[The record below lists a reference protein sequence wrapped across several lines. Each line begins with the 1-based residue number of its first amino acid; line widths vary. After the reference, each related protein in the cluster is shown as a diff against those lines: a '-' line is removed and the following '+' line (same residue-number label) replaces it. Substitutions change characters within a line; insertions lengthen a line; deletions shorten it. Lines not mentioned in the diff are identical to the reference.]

1 MKLTHIHLFLILLAA
16 LVLCSFLGG
25 VGCTREGMEDG
36 SDDAEDNGDD
46 NEDNEN
52 ETNNDEEVKI
62 VLVNKNGKI
71 SGSIQDN
78 NYDNYYSGSGSVN
91 TYYGPYGNKVVA
103 VKGPYG
109 NEILVDADYNQN
121 PNYSQTTY
129 TNGANSAT
137 ATSGPQGNTMVTTS
151 NNNGA
156 LVSSNE
162 VNSVNATTGPQGNTI
177 VTTSNN
183 NGALVS
189 TNGVKQIPHGDQ
201 DLYILKSQIVPPVC
215 PACPGITPASLN
227 GSDDVDVGDTSN
239 TTTTITGPKGTKT
252 LKPLVDLVIV
262 HVPLVMTK
270 NNVLLVPLVH
280 VVPNLHL
287 IAKKFHPINKVQAM
301 LIYLDQ
307 YYPTLVHLVCK

>member
-62 VLVNKNGKI
+62 VLVNKNGKV

-121 PNYSQTTY
+121 TNYSQTT
-129 TNGANSAT
+129 
-137 ATSGPQGNTMVTTS
+137 TTS
-151 NNNGA
+151 NNASSTTYSNDNG
-156 LVSSNE
+156 
-162 VNSVNATTGPQGNTI
+162 SVTATTGPQGNTL

-189 TNGVKQIPHGDQ
+189 TNGVKQIPPGDE

-227 GSDDVDVGDTSN
+227 GNDDVDVGDTSN
-239 TTTTITGPKGTKT
+239 TTTTITGPRGNSVSKT
-252 LKPLVDLVIV
+252 TSTSGNGNGRCSSCNDKKQCPPCPSCARCPEPSFDCKK
-262 HVPLVMTK
+262 VPSYKQGSSNAYLPRP
-270 NNVLLVPLVH
+270 VLSD
-280 VVPNLHL
+280 
-287 IAKKFHPINKVQAM
+287 FSTFGM
-301 LIYLDQ
+301 
-307 YYPTLVHLVCK
+307 